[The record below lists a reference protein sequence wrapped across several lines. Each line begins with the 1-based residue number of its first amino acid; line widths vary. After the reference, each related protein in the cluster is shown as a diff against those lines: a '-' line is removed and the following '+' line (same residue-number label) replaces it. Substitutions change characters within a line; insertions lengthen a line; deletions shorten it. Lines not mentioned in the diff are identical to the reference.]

1 MNNEDI
7 IREIEKLKY
16 KVQVLSQAVDYEK
29 HPVEA
34 LILENDWNR
43 GDINRVHDIFEK
55 WEKKLDA
62 GTKMSSFDFENDF
75 ERELGVSYQGL
86 KSIILS
92 FYRNGQWTNVCE
104 AYVDSFEGAPSM
116 EYHSI
121 MRRER

>member
-1 MNNEDI
+1 MNNDDI
-7 IREIEKLKY
+7 IRAIGKLQY
-16 KVQVLSQAVDYEK
+16 KVSILSQAVDYEK

-34 LILENDWNR
+34 LILENDWDR
-43 GDINRVHDIFEK
+43 GDINKAHDIFER

-62 GTKMSSFDFENDF
+62 GEKMSSFNFENEFDK
-75 ERELGVSYQGL
+75 ELGVSYQGL

-92 FYRNGQWTNVCE
+92 FYKNGQWTNVCE
-104 AYVDSFEGAPSM
+104 AYVDSFAGTPAM